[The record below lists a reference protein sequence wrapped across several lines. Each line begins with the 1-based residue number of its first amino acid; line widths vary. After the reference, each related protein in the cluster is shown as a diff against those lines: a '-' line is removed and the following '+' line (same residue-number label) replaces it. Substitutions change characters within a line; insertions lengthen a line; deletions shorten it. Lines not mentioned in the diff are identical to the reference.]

1 VTSSGDDN
9 AAGPHRARPRALV
22 TGASRGIG
30 QAVAIRLAEQGYS
43 VTVSARNPEVLHD
56 LAGELNARGHS
67 AHWHAADMGRTAD
80 LDRLAAFQTGLDPRL
95 DLLVLSAGVG
105 TAARLGQYAARRA
118 ERAISVNYLAP
129 FQLIQALLPA
139 LRAAAQVNPLRSARI
154 IAMASLAGVVAEP
167 GLAAY
172 GASKAALISLCESVN
187 VDEAGSGVTA
197 TAISPGYVDT
207 EMSAWTRDK
216 IPPEE
221 MIRAGD
227 IAELVLA
234 LSRLSRYAAIPNIVL
249 TRPGAQLWRA

>member
-1 VTSSGDDN
+1 MINPVRS
-9 AAGPHRARPRALV
+9 PRALV

-30 QAVAIRLAEQGYS
+30 RAVAVRLAEQGYS
-43 VTVSARNPEVLHD
+43 VTVSARNPEVLRD
-56 LAGELNARGHS
+56 LADELNALGHS
-67 AHWHAADMGRTAD
+67 AHWHAADMGRAAD

-105 TAARLGQYAARRA
+105 TAARMGEYPARRV
-118 ERAISVNYLAP
+118 ERAMSVNYFAP
-129 FQLIQALLPA
+129 FYLIQALLPA
-139 LRAAAQVNPLRSARI
+139 LRAAARFNALGSARI
-154 IAMASLAGVVAEP
+154 VAMASLTGVVAEP

-172 GASKAALISLCESVN
+172 GASKAALISLCESVTL
-187 VDEAGSGVTA
+187 DEAGSGVTA
-197 TAISPGYVDT
+197 TAVSPGYVDT

-227 IAELVLA
+227 VAELVLA
-234 LSRLSRYAAIPNIVL
+234 LTRLSRHATIPNIVL